1 MAASMDGLHE
11 SATPSA
17 PQANMP
23 PPPLFRIF
31 TTAASS
37 IASTISTSNAVF
49 TDEVIGRTAVPRLG
63 SLALPGR
70 KAVATPTFFAVT
82 SRGAVPHVTPDNIAR
97 TNLVDGA
104 YFALEDF
111 VESIPLR
118 PGRVPP
124 IFSTPVSSNPD
135 LALAPSSA
143 PSLASSSS
151 IPRLHA
157 FSGLPSSTISV
168 LAPRRYPAAASHLGN
183 GPRHVSIVTST
194 GFQKLTLDA
203 YHAALDSL
211 RPDIA
216 IPMAD
221 LTHDGG
227 TVSHTASTSATSPP
241 SSASTCASVP
251 YPSAKRA
258 LRMATYSEDWIDKV
272 HCDKLAETTGA
283 ALFAPT
289 LPVPY
294 ATQWQYLNRLAELA
308 ASSSDEAPNSEP
320 SQQMKPTIAG
330 LAVYDV
336 DLMQDLH
343 ANYAESLA
351 SLPRLSLH
359 PAVTPH
365 HVLRQVGLGI
375 DVILLPAITDASE
388 QGLAYTFSWAE
399 AASLQWEAGSEQLPL
414 AIDLSDPVYKADLCP
429 LQPGCTCATCATHH
443 RAYLHH
449 LLDARE
455 MLAWTLLQLHNHH
468 VMTELFAGIRKTLAA
483 AVNGGVAAFREQAQ
497 RFRTIYEPEMPVG
510 QGTRPRLRGYQVK
523 TNGVVEAPLNKP
535 QWGRLQ
541 DPKLGATLAA
551 LTTLDG
557 SHPVVLDA

>member
-1 MAASMDGLHE
+1 M
-11 SATPSA
+11 
-17 PQANMP
+17 
-23 PPPLFRIF
+23 
-31 TTAASS
+31 ASS
-37 IASTISTSNAVF
+37 FLFQLHSS
-49 TDEVIGRTAVPRLG
+49 PY
-63 SLALPGR
+63 LPP
-70 KAVATPTFFAVT
+70 V
-82 SRGAVPHVTPDNIAR
+82 
-97 TNLVDGA
+97 
-104 YFALEDF
+104 

-124 IFSTPVSSNPD
+124 IFATPAASSNPD
-135 LALAPSSA
+135 LV
-143 PSLASSSS
+143 LASSSS

-157 FSGLPSSTISV
+157 FSGLSSSTISV

-221 LTHDGG
+221 LTYDGG
-227 TVSHTASTSATSPP
+227 TVLHTASASASKPS

-258 LRMATYSEDWIDKV
+258 LRMASYSEDWIDKV
-272 HCDKLAETTGA
+272 HGDKVAETTGA

-308 ASSSDEAPNSEP
+308 ASSSDEAPGSDP
-320 SQQMKPTIAG
+320 LQQMKPTIAG

-343 ANYAESLA
+343 ANYAESLVP
-351 SLPRLSLH
+351 LPRLSLH

-375 DVILLPAITDASE
+375 DLILLPAITDASE

-399 AASLQWEAGSEQLPL
+399 AASLQREAGSEQLPL
-414 AIDLSDPVYKADLCP
+414 AIDLSDPVYKADLRP
-429 LQPGCTCATCATHH
+429 LLPGCTCATCATHH

-483 AVNGGVAAFREQAQ
+483 AVNGGVAAFREVAQ
-497 RFRTIYEPEMPVG
+497 KFQTIYEPEMPVG
-510 QGTRPRLRGYQVK
+510 KGTRPRLRGYQVK

-541 DPKLGATLAA
+541 DPKLGATLAEA
-551 LTTLDG
+551 TTLDG